1 MKKSLI
7 FFLFIVTFLILSK
20 PKAVSKYCSNYKT
33 YNNLSTFNFDK
44 VIKKDLL
51 INVQKICTDNICTYN
66 LDNSSYFLIK
76 RHIKSVVNDI
86 KDEDKKNTYLL
97 KGFKIDKIYF
107 IDCN

>member
-7 FFLFIVTFLILSK
+7 FFLLIVTFVIFSK
-20 PKAVSKYCSNYKT
+20 PKAVSKYCLDYRTYKD
-33 YNNLSTFNFDK
+33 LSTLNFDK
-44 VIKKDLL
+44 IIKKDLL

-66 LDNSSYFLIK
+66 LDNNSYFLIR
-76 RHIKSVVNDI
+76 RHIDRVVSTIND
-86 KDEDKKNTYLL
+86 DEKKNTYLL